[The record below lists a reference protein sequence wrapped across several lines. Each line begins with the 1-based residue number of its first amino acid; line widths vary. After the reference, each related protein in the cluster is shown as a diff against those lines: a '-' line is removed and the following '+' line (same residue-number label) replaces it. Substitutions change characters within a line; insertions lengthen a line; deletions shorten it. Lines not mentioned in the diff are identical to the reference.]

1 MSKGPSREADF
12 WATRKLPVA
21 MLRSLR
27 AGTGPTMN
35 KIAFGLIATLI
46 ALLAAAAPVEAASC
60 NGASH
65 QLALSNGTTTP
76 GSVTLGAPMTFTVTY
91 TDTADCA
98 PTAITLNIGGVG
110 TFPMNAGGTTYSAG
124 VTYWIT
130 LTLPAGSHPYAYAAT
145 SGSGRGERTVT
156 LSAVDP
162 LSALVVVP
170 PPPPPPPAPATTPPP
185 PPPATP
191 APPPPTPAPAAAA
204 PIAPMPPASA
214 PPTSTH
220 AATATPAPS
229 ASPSAAASPL
239 LGLIDSHDSWS
250 PAPVEPVSASVLG
263 RQSMADAALMIGSL
277 VALVGLVAFV
287 VLAGRR
293 RREPSPVAVAAAAE
307 VTSAVAVSAESA
319 AGATQPATGKVT
331 PLPPMRE
338 LIPPVDPDLLRDD
351 ELDEVSEDDARLPRW
366 LRTDVRSARRGP
378 NELRSRNW
386 H

>member
-1 MSKGPSREADF
+1 
-12 WATRKLPVA
+12 
-21 MLRSLR
+21 
-27 AGTGPTMN
+27 MN

-91 TDTADCA
+91 TDTAECA
-98 PTAITLNIGGVG
+98 PTAITLSITGVG
-110 TFPMNAGGTTYSAG
+110 TFPLNAGGTTYAAG

-130 LTLPAGSHPYAYAAT
+130 ITLPAGSHPYAYSAT
-145 SGSGRGERTVT
+145 SGSGRGEKTVT
-156 LSAVDP
+156 LSDVDP

-170 PPPPPPPAPATTPPP
+170 PPPPTPAPTAPP

-191 APPPPTPAPAAAA
+191 APPPPSFAPTPMATLAPPVAPPPAPATPDAGTPTPLPTTA
-204 PIAPMPPASA
+204 PTTPAS
-214 PPTSTH
+214 PT
-220 AATATPAPS
+220 
-229 ASPSAAASPL
+229 ASPT
-239 LGLIDSHDSWS
+239 LGLVDPGESS
-250 PAPVEPVSASVLG
+250 APVPSDPVAAGIVPTDGPGES
-263 RQSMADAALMIGSL
+263 ALMVPS
-277 VALVGLVAFV
+277 LVGLAGL
-287 VLAGRR
+287 VLFLVLFSRR
-293 RREPSPVAVAAAAE
+293 RREPSPATIAVTAAAAPVDAPAE
-307 VTSAVAVSAESA
+307 V
-319 AGATQPATGKVT
+319 ATTKVT

-351 ELDEVSEDDARLPRW
+351 QDDEVSDDDARLPRW
-366 LRTDVRSARRGP
+366 LRTDVQSARRGP